1 MKSKPSDAKVP
12 KVHRQGS
19 FNDTI
24 LQLFERADESTRM
37 DMYMTYRDM
46 RASFEMVEASTT
58 AKPVDADP
66 GCRNGHHRRS

>member
-1 MKSKPSDAKVP
+1 MKSQVSAAKASRPSSS
-12 KVHRQGS
+12 R
-19 FNDTI
+19 DTI
-24 LQLFERADESTRM
+24 LQLYEGADESMRM

>member
-1 MKSKPSDAKVP
+1 MKSQVSAAKASRPSSS
-12 KVHRQGS
+12 R
-19 FNDTI
+19 DTI
-24 LQLFERADESTRM
+24 LQLYEGADESMRM

-46 RASFEMVEASTT
+46 RASFEMVEASIT